1 MWCILTKQKYFLYW
15 MQTYFVYICIGCDG
29 FLITINSQLMHCSL
43 LEYLRLCVWVYNLK
57 YKYQSPDVCTVL
69 SCKFDKSI
77 YKFFPL
83 YNLCTSIVQLGNLFS
98 NCVNIICA
106 SHFLIFISYYILI
119 IYKRNA
125 TILYSLKNNHD
136 KYYLSLSSLYLFHSR
151 PLVVYEV
158 SGYK

>member
-1 MWCILTKQKYFLYW
+1 

-77 YKFFPL
+77 YKQQ
-83 YNLCTSIVQLGNLFS
+83 NLKLGMCVDLFLFQADTVQPGNLFN
-98 NCVNIICA
+98 NCVNIICV
-106 SHFLIFISYYILI
+106 SHFPISISYYILI

>member
-1 MWCILTKQKYFLYW
+1 MMWCILAKQKYFLYW

-43 LEYLRLCVWVYNLK
+43 LEYLRLCVWVYNSK
-57 YKYQSPDVCTVL
+57 YKCQSPHVCTVL
-69 SCKFDKSI
+69 SCKFDKST
-77 YKFFPL
+77 YK
-83 YNLCTSIVQLGNLFS
+83 YSYYINR
-98 NCVNIICA
+98 VNINCA
-106 SHFLIFISYYILI
+106 PHFLIFISYCILI
-119 IYKRNA
+119 IYERNA